1 MRPILRAIRFMVS
14 ASIIALTGIGF
25 LPREAASRLVPLQEF
40 LTREI
45 DRRSAG

>member
-1 MRPILRAIRFMVS
+1 MRPILRILRFAVS
-14 ASIIALTGIGF
+14 AAIVALAGIGF